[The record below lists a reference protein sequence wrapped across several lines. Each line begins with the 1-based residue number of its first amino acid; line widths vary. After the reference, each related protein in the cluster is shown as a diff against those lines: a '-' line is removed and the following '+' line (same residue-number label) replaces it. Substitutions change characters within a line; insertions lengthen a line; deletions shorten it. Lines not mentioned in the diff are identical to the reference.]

1 MWVEGNEDGEG
12 PPIEAALPE
21 TLRVHTLQR
30 LQTTLGKMASEGRI
44 DVDVAQ
50 MAVQA
55 GQVIAQLLDVVIQ
68 QAATVEDVGLGGRSK
83 SINVLFHAEA
93 SQLTRGLYKAPQLAM
108 ALLAGDVT
116 TEEAM
121 IHCRDVLHR
130 SNINSDVIRYHHHKM
145 RESSDSDFGEVAALA
160 WVQATTDKKQLVS
173 YAAAARVTG
182 GGAVTN
188 VLMREEASHVSEMPG
203 CEWGTVGTTP
213 CAMGA
218 SVATTR
224 CLRGEG
230 LRPCG
235 RKGCEEE
242 EQQWVRQGNDWC
254 VERALE
260 WLRRGGAQQAQL
272 KTRKVETALLRDSRP
287 ALSGR
292 PCRVN
297 YEEEV

>member
-1 MWVEGNEDGEG
+1 
-12 PPIEAALPE
+12 
-21 TLRVHTLQR
+21 
-30 LQTTLGKMASEGRI
+30 MASEGRI

-93 SQLTRGLYKAPQLAM
+93 SQLTRGLYKAPQLPGLYTASLVCSATYPVQLVSYSRLGEIWRRARQLAM

-182 GGAVTN
+182 
-188 VLMREEASHVSEMPG
+188 
-203 CEWGTVGTTP
+203 
-213 CAMGA
+213 
-218 SVATTR
+218 
-224 CLRGEG
+224 
-230 LRPCG
+230 
-235 RKGCEEE
+235 

-272 KTRKVETALLRDSRP
+272 KELRRQ
-287 ALSGR
+287 
-292 PCRVN
+292 
-297 YEEEV
+297 YFEEH